1 MFIKQL
7 IIENGDK
14 IIRNI
19 EFHKWINLIIDS
31 TSKENQKESWNNIWK
46 TTVIRLIDF
55 CLWSDWKNI
64 YSDTEFNTWEE
75 SKIEKFLKD
84 NDILITLTL
93 IEDIDNELSNKIT
106 IKRNFKSYKSKIS
119 EINWEQ
125 FTDNNKFNSRLLE
138 LIFDPNSNKPTF
150 RQIISKNIRDE
161 KNKLINTLK
170 VLHSTTT
177 SETYES
183 LYLFWLWIDIPDDKI
198 ILQAQ
203 KNIEEW
209 FQKRLRKNGTLEN
222 IEQSIVVI
230 DRKIKKIEKEKEFL
244 NLDPLY
250 KEELDNL
257 NKIKLKI
264 NSISSEISRLE
275 IQISLIKE
283 SETELKQEI
292 LDLDLKKIHL
302 LYSKANSFIPN
313 LQKSFEDVYKFHNN
327 MVNERLNFITD
338 ELPYLEKQYF
348 DFNKELNNL
357 IINETDI
364 SENIRRKW
372 VMENQENLIIELTK
386 LYEQKGALEKQ
397 KDFWTESNQKLIK
410 INNDIDIINES
421 IQWKDE
427 FIKKRIEKFNEF
439 FSDVSYELYWESFI
453 LSSSRNERALE
464 LNITNL
470 LWNLWTG
477 KKKWQITA
485 FDLAYI
491 QFCDFLN
498 IRCLH
503 FILYDQ
509 IENIHWNQIYSIL
522 TRLVNKVNCQ
532 YIAPVLRDKLPDNIN
547 ISDYEILELSEN
559 NKLFKI

>member
-84 NDILITLTL
+84 NDILVTLTL
-93 IEDIDNELSNKIT
+93 IEDINNELSNKIT
-106 IKRNFKSYKSKIS
+106 IKRNFKSYKNKIS

-125 FTDNNKFNSRLLE
+125 FTDNNKFNSKLLE
-138 LIFDPNSNKPTF
+138 LIFDPNSSKPTF

-177 SETYES
+177 LETYES

-203 KNIEEW
+203 KKIEEW
-209 FQKRLRKNGTLEN
+209 LQKRLRKNGTLEN
-222 IEQSIVVI
+222 IEQSIFVI

-244 NLDPLY
+244 NVDPLY

-275 IQISLIKE
+275 IQISLIRE

-302 LYSKANSFIPN
+302 LYSKASSFIPN
-313 LQKSFEDVYKFHNN
+313 LQKSFEDVYEFHNN

-338 ELPYLEKQYF
+338 ELPFLEKQYF
-348 DFNKELNNL
+348 DFNKELNSL
-357 IINETDI
+357 ILKETEI

-397 KDFWTESNQKLIK
+397 KDFWNESNNKLIK
-410 INNDIDIINES
+410 INNEIDIINDS

-439 FSDVSYELYWESFI
+439 FSDISYELYWESFV
-453 LSSSRNERALE
+453 LSPSRNERALE

-503 FILYDQ
+503 FVLYDQ

-522 TRLVNKVNCQ
+522 TKLVNKVNCQ